1 MNKILN
7 YIKNG
12 KGIGGWFILALSVL
26 YILIGAFKFDVNKPK
41 LVSVIQAAADQVL
54 PIKIQNGVLT
64 QPAQSRRQAILEFS
78 DDAQNYNI
86 RSNDNNDNSNANT
99 QNNQNSMVFVVDPTI
114 SSLENEEVIFPGI
127 YLTKN
132 AAFLVNNDEIRIK
145 PYSQDV
151 EIQKADYSNEISA
164 FLTALQ
170 WFIIGFGIIFL
181 FLYYLIGVLFF
192 SFCTS
197 ILTALTRRNMS
208 FDSKMRLN
216 TICMIVIS
224 LVSYILMQ
232 VVGISLHYSIFFAL
246 MILAELTYLVKLPK
260 PEPASESQSEDKK

>member
-1 MNKILN
+1 MCKILN

-26 YILIGAFKFDVNKPK
+26 YILIGAIKFDINKPK

-64 QPAQSRRQAILEFS
+64 QPAQARRQAILEFS
-78 DDAQNYNI
+78 DDAQDYKI
-86 RSNDNNDNSNANT
+86 RSEGDKALSDDE
-99 QNNQNSMVFVVDPTI
+99 NNQNSMVFVVDPTI
-114 SSLENEEVIFPGI
+114 SSLEKEEVIFPGV

-151 EIQKADYSNEISA
+151 EIVKADYSNEISA

-170 WFIIGFGIIFL
+170 WFIIGAGIIFL

-224 LVSYILMQ
+224 LFSYVLLQLGEIN
-232 VVGISLHYSIFFAL
+232 LHYGIFFAL
-246 MILAELTYLVKLPK
+246 MILGELTYLAKLPK
-260 PEPASESQSEDKK
+260 DEPAAEVQSEDKK